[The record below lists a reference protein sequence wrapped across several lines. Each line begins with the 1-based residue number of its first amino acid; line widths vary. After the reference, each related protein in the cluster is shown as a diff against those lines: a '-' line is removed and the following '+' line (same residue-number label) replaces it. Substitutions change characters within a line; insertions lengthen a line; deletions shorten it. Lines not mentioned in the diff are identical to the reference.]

1 MRPYLLIENNWKN
14 LSTERHDVAVM
25 SWGATEA
32 HNYHLPY
39 GTDIYEA
46 DAISTESARK
56 AHEKGGKVIVLPPIP
71 FGVNTGQRD
80 IYLDINLNPSTQLV
94 IMRDI
99 LTVLNRQGVKKL
111 LLINAHGG
119 NDFKPI
125 LRELGAEFPEML
137 LTLCNFFQVLDKKAY
152 FEEGGDHADEM
163 ETSLMMYLKPELVLP
178 LEPRMLDELIKKDLK
193 LLLML
198 YPSGQMISFGTLLLT
213 FLK

>member
-14 LSTERHDVAVM
+14 LSTDRHDLAIM

-39 GTDIYEA
+39 GTDVYEA
-46 DAISTESARK
+46 EAISTESARK
-56 AHEKGGKVIVLPPIP
+56 AYEKGGRVIVLPPIP

-99 LTVLNRQGVKKL
+99 LTVLNRQGIKKL

-178 LEPRMLDELIKKDLK
+178 LEQSGLGEEKRHRIKA
-193 LLLML
+193 
-198 YPSGQMISFGTLLLT
+198 IR
-213 FLK
+213 

>member
-1 MRPYLLIENNWKN
+1 MGPMSMKQTPLAQSLLVKP
-14 LSTERHDVAVM
+14 M
-25 SWGATEA
+25 
-32 HNYHLPY
+32 
-39 GTDIYEA
+39 
-46 DAISTESARK
+46 RK
-56 AHEKGGKVIVLPPIP
+56 AVKLLYYPPIP

-137 LTLCNFFQVLDKKAY
+137 LTLCNFFQVLDKKYY
-152 FEEGGDHADEM
+152 FEEEGDHADEM
-163 ETSLMMYLKPELVLP
+163 ETSIMMHLKPELVLP
-178 LEPRMLDELIKKDLK
+178 LEQ
-193 LLLML
+193 
-198 YPSGQMISFGTLLLT
+198 SGLGEEKQN
-213 FLK
+213 

>member
-1 MRPYLLIENNWKN
+1 
-14 LSTERHDVAVM
+14 M

-39 GTDIYEA
+39 GTDVYEA

-56 AHEKGGKVIVLPPIP
+56 AYEKGGKVIVLPPIP

-137 LTLCNFFQVLDKKAY
+137 LTLCNFFSSIRQEIL
-152 FEEGGDHADEM
+152 FRGRG
-163 ETSLMMYLKPELVLP
+163 
-178 LEPRMLDELIKKDLK
+178 
-193 LLLML
+193 
-198 YPSGQMISFGTLLLT
+198 
-213 FLK
+213 